1 VDRRG
6 VRCLSRRRDP
16 RESRWLSRPV
26 RSKSA
31 LLGEHGVGNE
41 VKAMDDLAE
50 RSGVTQGDAP
60 RPASAR
66 RPRIVII
73 GAGFGGLSAAQRL
86 ARVAADV
93 IVIDRRNHHLF
104 QRTHC
109 RKTTMR
115 SPNFWSWFD
124 GIAGPQLAHR
134 TEGFRKVFDYLDRFD
149 RPVGIV
155 ETGCVRQQ
163 DNWAGD
169 GQSTILFDRYAE
181 FHPGSTVFSVDR
193 DPEAAALCGSLVG
206 GQVQI
211 HTGESLAYLKSLADD
226 PPAELE
232 FLDLLYLDSF
242 DVDFDD
248 PPPSAKH
255 HLKELLA
262 IAPLVSFQT
271 LVVVDDSP
279 SSFIGVPDGDN
290 PVQPIRPPRIGG
302 KGRLIAEYADQSG
315 AERLFAEY
323 QCGWLCLG
331 RPPRSTPRRRP
342 RRNSAASAGSSPR
355 RTAAPRRPIG

>member
-1 VDRRG
+1 
-6 VRCLSRRRDP
+6 
-16 RESRWLSRPV
+16 
-26 RSKSA
+26 
-31 LLGEHGVGNE
+31 
-41 VKAMDDLAE
+41 
-50 RSGVTQGDAP
+50 
-60 RPASAR
+60 
-66 RPRIVII
+66 
-73 GAGFGGLSAAQRL
+73 
-86 ARVAADV
+86 
-93 IVIDRRNHHLF
+93 
-104 QRTHC
+104 
-109 RKTTMR
+109 MR

-181 FHPGSTVFSVDR
+181 FHPGSAVFSVDR
-193 DPEAAALCGSLVG
+193 APEAAALCRSLVG
-206 GQVQI
+206 GQVHI
-211 HTGESLAYLKSLADD
+211 HAGDSLAYLKSLADHR
-226 PPAELE
+226 PAGLE

-248 PPPSAKH
+248 PLPSAIH

-302 KGRLIAEYADQSG
+302 KGRLIAEYADQIG

-342 RRNSAASAGSSPR
+342 RRNSAASAGSRPR